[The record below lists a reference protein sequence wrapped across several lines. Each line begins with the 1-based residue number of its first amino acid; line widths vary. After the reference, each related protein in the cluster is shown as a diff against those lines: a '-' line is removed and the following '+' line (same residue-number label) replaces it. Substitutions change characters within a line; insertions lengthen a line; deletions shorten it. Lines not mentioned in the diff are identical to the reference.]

1 MLRRFAPRRAEHLAE
16 RLRALISGFQVLGDH
31 RNFGVFL
38 AQSFVYWT
46 VNGLGMWLLARSMGL
61 PISAGAA
68 FTTMAVTGIVLTLPN
83 SPGLV
88 GQFEFAI
95 KLGLGAYLPA
105 AVVNAN
111 GLAYGIVLHGVQT
124 LWYVGIGMLSL
135 PALHAMGTPTSLA
148 EAVRESNREAE
159 ETEAEEDAAVEA
171 ALVASAPVAA
181 KTATEA

>member
-1 MLRRFAPRRAEHLAE
+1 VLA
-16 RLRALISGFQVLGDH
+16 DH
-31 RNFGVFL
+31 RNFGIFL
-38 AQSFVYWT
+38 AQSVVYWSA
-46 VNGLGMWLLARSMGL
+46 NGIGMWLLARSMGL
-61 PISAGAA
+61 PISVGAA

-95 KLGLGAYLPA
+95 KLGLAAYLPS
-105 AVVNAN
+105 AVVAAN

-148 EAVRESNREAE
+148 EAVRESNREAA
-159 ETEAEEDAAVEA
+159 ETEAADEATAEA
-171 ALVASAPVAA
+171 ALIAAAPVAAA